1 MSTILNVYI
10 VHYTKLKKRE
20 EHMDKFVNILKDVV
34 TELPIVCNF
43 VIIRD
48 SDPENIKD
56 INKLANMSLI
66 ENPTEKDKVFN
77 GMLKQLTPNNISN
90 SMKHLKAL
98 ETISEYTNNNEIHL
112 VIEDDI
118 LYSKEQITNFCK
130 NIKNIHTNYDYD
142 MMFLGLPHANIK
154 TDDSKFFICSTSTNQ
169 KENLHMFP
177 CCDSYIIRPDCART
191 ICKHF
196 LPIKFETNIHLSY
209 IVSTNF
215 INAQKCFPN
224 FVADGSKLGMFSS
237 TINPNNILIHNNN
250 YKIAYN
256 ILNQEFL
263 TPNDEITLNTIFNKE
278 DSMKIPDF
286 QYLIGIYKMKQKNYD
301 VAEKIFGEV
310 YTKYKENLVPMN
322 NNSLFLKNYMNIYKF
337 LQIY

>member
-56 INKLANMSLI
+56 INKLANISLI

-118 LYSKEQITNFCK
+118 VYSK
-130 NIKNIHTNYDYD
+130 
-142 MMFLGLPHANIK
+142 
-154 TDDSKFFICSTSTNQ
+154 
-169 KENLHMFP
+169 
-177 CCDSYIIRPDCART
+177 
-191 ICKHF
+191 
-196 LPIKFETNIHLSY
+196 
-209 IVSTNF
+209 
-215 INAQKCFPN
+215 
-224 FVADGSKLGMFSS
+224 
-237 TINPNNILIHNNN
+237 
-250 YKIAYN
+250 
-256 ILNQEFL
+256 
-263 TPNDEITLNTIFNKE
+263 
-278 DSMKIPDF
+278 
-286 QYLIGIYKMKQKNYD
+286 
-301 VAEKIFGEV
+301 
-310 YTKYKENLVPMN
+310 
-322 NNSLFLKNYMNIYKF
+322 
-337 LQIY
+337 